1 MKRAVLNVLVVVAW
15 LALVVLW
22 LVWAVLVYV
31 LVLRSDV

>member
-1 MKRAVLNVLVVVAW
+1 MKRAGLGVLAAVAW
-15 LALVVLW
+15 LVLVVLW